1 MKKLEGNAVGKKY
14 RLMYFRGALISF
26 SSSEEDGCVERCSF
40 LPVWKDDDNE
50 NGVRWVKSDFFT
62 ETQMADDFMKKLKSK
77 FKVGTVHR
85 CNPNE
90 RMWVTVAGG
99 TALIATMIFSLPKIK
114 RLVMV
119 QHSPEKTTPISKD
132 EITALLASVEQKF
145 DPLFDKL
152 SEVLWLTVLEKE
164 MERVALWTF
173 FWIDDQLAS
182 NKVNVYR
189 DRMPNE
195 VLKVLQ
201 KAQQKQTAAAIRF
214 TSTDR
219 ENLLK
224 HLQKS
229 NLSLLSS
236 CEVFLDL
243 ILAYQTLITDHPERW
258 LQTLYEVHQSHLK
271 KGGRSTAK
279 PLKALIF
286 GQHYLPEREHS
297 HTTAMLTWQLYNRC
311 LFCHMYMDALA
322 PVIEPLIKGW

>member
-1 MKKLEGNAVGKKY
+1 
-14 RLMYFRGALISF
+14 MYFRGALISF

-90 RMWVTVAGG
+90 R
-99 TALIATMIFSLPKIK
+99 ILPKIN

-258 LQTLYEVHQSHLK
+258 LQTLYEEVE
-271 KGGRSTAK
+271 STAK